1 MTMDEEGFRSFLKK
15 QRRSVGTIQTC
26 IDFTLIFEQYLKKH
40 RKEKTVENAKIADL
54 EAFIDWGKKEIGSMN
69 SYLWALGRYFE
80 YSEQESLR
88 KWVNQMR
95 QSEIAKKRGKGKKL
109 LLRKIHGVKE
119 EDVKK
124 LESEGVSDTKA
135 ILTSGRT
142 HELRVE
148 LSKRIGIPLK
158 RIVELVKIAD
168 LTRIVDIKGIRVR
181 LLYST
186 GVDTVEK
193 VASQDPEN
201 LRELTIKVNEVE
213 KLMKRHPTL
222 VETTYWIS
230 QAKELESIIDWNN

>member
-109 LLRKIHGVKE
+109 LLRKIHGVQE

-193 VASQDPEN
+193 VATQDPEN

>member
-1 MTMDEEGFRSFLKK
+1 MDEEGFRNFMKK

-40 RKEKTVENAKIADL
+40 RKEKTVETAKIADL

-69 SYLWALGRYFE
+69 SYLWAIGRYFE
-80 YSEQESLR
+80 YSGQESLR
-88 KWVNQMR
+88 KRANQMR
-95 QSEIAKKRGKGKKL
+95 QLEIAKKRGKGTKL
-109 LLRKIHGVKE
+109 LLRKIHGVQK

-135 ILTSGRT
+135 MLISGRT
-142 HELRVE
+142 HELRIE
-148 LSKRIGIPLK
+148 LSKRSGVPLK
-158 RIVELVKIAD
+158 KIIELAKIAD
-168 LTRIVDIKGIRVR
+168 LTRIVDIKGVRVR

-193 VASQDPEN
+193 VATQDPEN
-201 LRELTIKVNEVE
+201 LRELVTKVNERE

-230 QAKELESIIDWNN
+230 QAKELESIIDWNT

>member
-1 MTMDEEGFRSFLKK
+1 MDEEGFRSFLKK
-15 QRRSVGTIQTC
+15 QRRSDGTIQTC
-26 IDFTLIFEQYLKKH
+26 IDFTMVFEQYLKKH
-40 RKEKTVENAKIADL
+40 RKEKTVEIAKIADL
-54 EAFIDWGKKEIGSMN
+54 EAFIDWGKTEIGSMN

-80 YSEQESLR
+80 YSEQENLR
-88 KWVNQMR
+88 KHANQMR

-109 LLRKIHGVKE
+109 LLRKIHGVQE

-135 ILTSGRT
+135 MLTSGCT

-148 LSKRIGIPLK
+148 LSKRTGVPLK
-158 RIVELVKIAD
+158 RIVEFVKIAD
-168 LTRIVDIKGIRVR
+168 LTRIVDIKGVRVR

-193 VASQDPEN
+193 VATQDPEN
-201 LRELTIKVNEVE
+201 LRELTIKVNETE

-222 VETTYWIS
+222 VETTYWIR
-230 QAKELESIIDWNN
+230 QAKELEPIIDWNN

>member
-1 MTMDEEGFRSFLKK
+1 MDEEGFRSFMKK

-40 RKEKTVENAKIADL
+40 RKEKTVETAKIVDL

-80 YSEQESLR
+80 YSEQESIR
-88 KWVNQMR
+88 KRANQMR
-95 QSEIAKKRGKGKKL
+95 QLEIAKKRGKGTKL
-109 LLRKIHGVKE
+109 LLRKINGVQE

-124 LESEGVSDTKA
+124 LESEGVPDTKTMLA
-135 ILTSGRT
+135 SGCT
-142 HELRVE
+142 HKLRVE
-148 LSKRIGIPLK
+148 LSKRIGVPLK

-168 LTRIVDIKGIRVR
+168 LTRIVDIKGVRVR

-186 GVDTVEK
+186 GVNTIEK
-193 VASQDPEN
+193 IATQDPQN
-201 LRELTIKVNEVE
+201 LRELITKVNERE

-230 QAKELESIIDWNN
+230 QAKELESIIDWNT

>member
-1 MTMDEEGFRSFLKK
+1 MDEEGFRNFIKK

-26 IDFTLIFEQYLKKH
+26 IDFTLIFEQYLEKH
-40 RKEKTVENAKIADL
+40 RTEKTLEIAKIADL

-95 QSEIAKKRGKGKKL
+95 QSEIAKKRGTGKKL
-109 LLRKIHGVKE
+109 LLRKIHGVQE

-135 ILTSGRT
+135 MLTSGRT

-148 LSKRIGIPLK
+148 ISKRIGVPLK
-158 RIVELVKIAD
+158 KIVELVKIAD

-193 VASQDPEN
+193 VATQDPEN
-201 LRELTIKVNEVE
+201 LRELVTKVNEAE

-222 VETTYWIS
+222 VETTYWIR
-230 QAKELESIIDWNN
+230 QAKELEPIIDWND

>member
-1 MTMDEEGFRSFLKK
+1 MDEEGFRSFLKK

-80 YSEQESLR
+80 YSEHESLR